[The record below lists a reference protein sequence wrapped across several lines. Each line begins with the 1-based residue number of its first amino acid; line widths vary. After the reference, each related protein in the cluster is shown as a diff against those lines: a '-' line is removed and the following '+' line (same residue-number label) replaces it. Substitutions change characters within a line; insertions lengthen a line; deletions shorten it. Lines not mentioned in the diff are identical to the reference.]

1 MATRRVVQQQGGA
14 ACHLHDKP
22 EPGGH
27 RGLAA
32 REAREVADRPPLPR
46 RRRGRVGGV
55 HGDWAGDTNT
65 GMNVI
70 VAGTPRV
77 RSTNYEGDTQS
88 QRRTTPE
95 EGTPKAASPRG
106 KQEPVIVNG
115 ARSYPR
121 CLLGPGRGAG
131 GKHWGHDR
139 QAPDCVLYGSSAQ
152 GGAARKL
159 LKEAAA
165 ETRPNQK
172 TKGILE
178 NFTRQRDL
186 GQTTTSARPK
196 STADARVHAKTSG
209 TRKTG
214 AVRPR
219 KPQHTTPKSRATPT
233 KQRPKTAKRK
243 APSPSS
249 SSSSSSST
257 TPADTTKTKGAR
269 ENGMPA
275 GHPLQRLARCT
286 GHKES
291 DDAFWAIMDWQS
303 EDERKEKKAVQK
315 TKKPKGHPPGQGT
328 RHKEASHAA
337 PFRARRSRRCKYQF
351 VFDARTSGSVRPWKP
366 TATGNPTRPVGDQVW
381 HPRDL
386 AACQEPHGRQ
396 NLRHH
401 RAQRGAPT
409 TKLGD
414 SHNRLDDEDRHQDG
428 QAGTKNR
435 DKASTS

>member
-1 MATRRVVQQQGGA
+1 MPSPRGNQG
-14 ACHLHDKP
+14 DP
-22 EPGGH
+22 VEPGGH
-27 RGLAA
+27 RGPAA

-55 HGDWAGDTNT
+55 HGDWTGDTNT

-77 RSTNYEGDTQS
+77 RSTNHEGDTQS
-88 QRRTTPE
+88 QRKTTPE

-106 KQEPVIVNG
+106 KQEPLIVNG
-115 ARSYPR
+115 ARSCPR

-131 GKHWGHDR
+131 GKHCGHDR
-139 QAPDCVLYGSSAQ
+139 QAPDCVLYGSSAH
-152 GGAARKL
+152 A
-159 LKEAAA
+159 
-165 ETRPNQK
+165 
-172 TKGILE
+172 LE

-214 AVRPR
+214 AARPR

-249 SSSSSSST
+249 SSSSSSSA
-257 TPADTTKTKGAR
+257 TPADTTKTKGTR
-269 ENGMPA
+269 EDGMPA

-286 GHKES
+286 GHEES

-303 EDERKEKKAVQK
+303 EDEHKEKKAVQK
-315 TKKPKGHPPGQGT
+315 TRKPKGNPPGQGT
-328 RHKEASHAA
+328 HHKEASHAA
-337 PFRARRSRRCKYQF
+337 PFRGLGELKSQH
-351 VFDARTSGSVRPWKP
+351 SVGPWKP

-381 HPRDL
+381 HPSDL
-386 AACQEPHGRQ
+386 AGCQEPHGRQ

-414 SHNRLDDEDRHQDG
+414 SHNR
-428 QAGTKNR
+428 
-435 DKASTS
+435 